1 MKKYW
6 LQRFR
11 QRHPQRWA
19 QLTTRRAFN
28 TPTLPTRFG
37 LGALF
42 TLIIMF
48 VWSANH
54 QLSLGFG
61 LTFFMLVVLTMSAS
75 STAQQLAQ
83 LELAA
88 SGSGGVFAGDEAVF
102 KLQIKNLE
110 ARDHFALRFSCSGAQ
125 ALLAHLEG
133 YGSGAVDLFVPA
145 PRRGRLALDVLEISS
160 SFPFGLFNSWQWL
173 WLDAAVLVYPKAEGQ
188 LPLPYAPLHDQGTAA
203 LGVQGEDEF
212 SHLRLY
218 QRGDNLSR
226 VSWKHT
232 GRGQWLYKQFAGTG
246 SVLAW
251 LDFNGTRG
259 DLETRLSQL
268 AQWVETAHGDG
279 LRYGLKL
286 PHGVIEPN
294 RGPQHRQRCLEALA
308 LFEEQVI

>member
-6 LQRFR
+6 RRRFKQRY
-11 QRHPQRWA
+11 PQRWA

-42 TLIIMF
+42 TLVIMF

-61 LTFFMLVVLTMSAS
+61 LTFFMMVVLTMSSA
-75 STAQQLAQ
+75 STAQQLAH
-83 LELAA
+83 LELSA
-88 SGSGGVFAGDEAVF
+88 SGSEGVFAGDEAIF
-102 KLQIKNLE
+102 QLQIKNTAGDE
-110 ARDHFALRFSCSGAQ
+110 HFALQFSCDGAT
-125 ALLAHLEG
+125 ARLDHLEG
-133 YGSGAVDLFVPA
+133 HGSAAVNLFVPA
-145 PRRGRLALDVLEISS
+145 KRRGRLALDVVEISS

-173 WLDAAVLVYPKAEGQ
+173 WLEAEVLVYPRAEGQ
-188 LPLPYAPLHDQGTAA
+188 LPLPYEALHDQGTAA

-251 LDFNGTRG
+251 LDFAKTRG
-259 DLETRLSQL
+259 DLEVRLSQL

-286 PHGVIEPN
+286 PHGTIEPN
-294 RGPQHRQRCLEALA
+294 RGPQHRQRCLQALA